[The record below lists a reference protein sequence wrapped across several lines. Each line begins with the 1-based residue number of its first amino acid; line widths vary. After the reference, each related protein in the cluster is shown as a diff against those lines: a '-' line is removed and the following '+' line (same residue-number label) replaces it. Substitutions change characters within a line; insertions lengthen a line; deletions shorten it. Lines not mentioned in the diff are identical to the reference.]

1 MLADPGA
8 RRYLDESRQT
18 EREDSMFRRTILLGS
33 VAAPALLGQQPAA
46 AQPRNPAW
54 PRALTMGTAAPGG
67 TYALYGPAWGQL
79 AQEATGVNIS
89 YRTTQGPNQNIVLVQ
104 RREVEL
110 GMVTMGVA
118 LQAWNGQG
126 DWTQGNRFRDIRA
139 IFPMYD
145 TPFHGIALRA
155 SGITTHAQLA
165 GRNVGV
171 GPRGGTPG
179 TYYPLILNHLGAR
192 PSAIRYGSA
201 SDMAGQL
208 QDRLLDA
215 FVFASGVPVPAFSEI
230 EVQADVN
237 FLDFTEAEQR
247 RLTQQFPELAAGTLP
262 VGTYRKQDRPLGIVG
277 MFNFAI
283 VHRSLPDD
291 LVYEITKAVL
301 GQHARLRQAIAAASE
316 TLAENWTKN
325 SFLPFHPGAARYLRE
340 VGQQVPDTLIER

>member
-1 MLADPGA
+1 M
-8 RRYLDESRQT
+8 R
-18 EREDSMFRRTILLGS
+18 RRTILLGS
-33 VAAPALLGQQPAA
+33 TIAAPMLLGLRPAA
-46 AQPRNPAW
+46 AQPRNAAW

-126 DWTQGNRFRDIRA
+126 DWTQGQRFRDIRA
-139 IFPMYD
+139 LFPMYD
-145 TPFHGIALRA
+145 TPFHGIALKS

-165 GRNVGV
+165 GKNVGV

-179 TYYPLILNHLGAR
+179 TYYPLMLNHLGAR

-201 SDMAGQL
+201 SDIAGQL

-215 FVFASGVPVPAFSEI
+215 FVFASGVPVPAFAEI

-237 FLDFTEAEQR
+237 YLDFTEVEQR
-247 RLTQQFPELAAGTLP
+247 SLTQQFPELAAGTLP
-262 VGTYRKQDRPLGIVG
+262 MGTYRKQERPLRIVG
-277 MFNFAI
+277 MYNFAI
-283 VHRSLPDD
+283 AHRSLPDD
-291 LVYEITKAVL
+291 LAYEITKSVL
-301 GQHARLRQAIAAASE
+301 GQNPRLRQAIAAASE

-340 VGQQVPDTLIER
+340 VGQRVPDNLVER

>member
-1 MLADPGA
+1 MRRRVILAGA
-8 RRYLDESRQT
+8 GLASPVLFGLRL
-18 EREDSMFRRTILLGS
+18 
-33 VAAPALLGQQPAA
+33 AA
-46 AQPRNPAW
+46 AQPRKAAW

-126 DWTQGNRFRDIRA
+126 EWTQGNRFRDIRA

-145 TPFHGIALRA
+145 TPFHGIALKS
-155 SGITTHAQLA
+155 SGITSHAQLA
-165 GRNVGV
+165 GKNVGI

-179 TYYPLILNHLGAR
+179 TYYPLMLNHLGYR
-192 PSAIRYGSA
+192 PAALRFGSA
-201 SDMAGQL
+201 ADMAGQL

-215 FVFASGVPVPAFSEI
+215 FVFASGVPVPAFAEI

-237 FLDFTEAEQR
+237 YLDFTAAEIEN
-247 RLTQQFPELAAGTLP
+247 LTRQFPELAAGTLP
-262 VGTYRKQDRPLGIVG
+262 MGTYRKQERPLNIVG
-277 MFNFAI
+277 MYNFAI
-283 VHRSLPDD
+283 VHRSMPED
-291 LVYEITKAVL
+291 LVYEMTKAVL
-301 GQHARLRQAIAAASE
+301 GQNARLRQAIAAASE

-340 VGQQVPDTLIER
+340 VGQRVPDNLIER